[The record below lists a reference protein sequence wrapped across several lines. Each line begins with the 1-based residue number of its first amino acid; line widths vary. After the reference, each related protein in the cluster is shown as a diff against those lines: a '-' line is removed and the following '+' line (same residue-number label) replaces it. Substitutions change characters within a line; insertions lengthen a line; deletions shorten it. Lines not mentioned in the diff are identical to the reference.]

1 LKINLQWLND
11 GMRRSP
17 TQASAIGNISFS
29 LVESRTFRA
38 SIGRIIE
45 FFFFRSVGN
54 FVELKA
60 GPLVLAIT
68 VQGSM
73 EGEGEV
79 EKGEEWVPSRF
90 DWWIDCGSSI

>member
-1 LKINLQWLND
+1 
-11 GMRRSP
+11 MRRSP

-45 FFFFRSVGN
+45 FFSFRSVGN
-54 FVELKA
+54 FVEFKA

-73 EGEGEV
+73 EGKEKWRRGKSGFLPDSTGELIV
-79 EKGEEWVPSRF
+79 A
-90 DWWIDCGSSI
+90 